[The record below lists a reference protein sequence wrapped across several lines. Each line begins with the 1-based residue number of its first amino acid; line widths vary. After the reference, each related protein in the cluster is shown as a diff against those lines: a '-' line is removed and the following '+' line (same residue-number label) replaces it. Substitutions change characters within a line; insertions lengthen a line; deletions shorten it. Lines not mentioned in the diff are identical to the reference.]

1 MEADMALSQVLEV
14 ALGLALTY
22 YLMGLVVSWMSQFV
36 MNTFETRGRMLEGV
50 LRRIVGG
57 KLLGQLLSMPQIR
70 SQAPVRYQ
78 GWWDIFSR
86 NAKLV
91 EKRVEKI
98 PVSNL
103 LDAFFDLAKLDIAAS
118 SEELIELIN
127 KLPPSEG
134 KTELLRLANSG
145 VSNVLELRAKMVLWF
160 DGLMNQASEMFA
172 ALARRYVILF
182 SLALTFVLGV
192 DSIDLF
198 RQLWATS
205 DMRAIASVKAQSYI
219 DQYGYEAETET
230 LLAELE
236 ELTIHIGWSAVLK
249 NAPPTDSF
257 ADFLQFWLLKI
268 TGLLMTTIAVA
279 QGAPFWY
286 DLLRKMT
293 TVRSSTSNP
302 PRSDETPA
310 GLTAPPGAETTP
322 RAYG

>member
-1 MEADMALSQVLEV
+1 MSLSQVLEV
-14 ALGLALTY
+14 ALGMALTY

-36 MNTFETRGRMLEGV
+36 MNTFETRGRTLEGV

-57 KLLGQLLSMPQIR
+57 KTLGQLLSMPQIR
-70 SQAPVRYQ
+70 SLAPMRYQ
-78 GWWDIFSR
+78 DWRDIFSR

-103 LDAFFDLAKLDIAAS
+103 LDAFFDLAKLDIAAN

-134 KTELLRLANSG
+134 KTELLRLVNSG
-145 VSNVLELRAKMVLWF
+145 VSNVLELRAKMSLWF
-160 DGLMNQASEMFA
+160 DGLMNQASEIFT

-182 SLALTFVLGV
+182 SLALTLVLGM

-198 RQLWATS
+198 RQLWATP
-205 DMRAIASVKAQSYI
+205 DMRAIASVKAQAYI
-219 DQYGYEAETET
+219 EQYGYDADTGP
-230 LLAELE
+230 LLADLD
-236 ELTIHIGWSAVLK
+236 ELTIHIGWSSVLK
-249 NAPPTDSF
+249 NTPPIASF
-257 ADFLQFWLLKI
+257 ADFLWFWLLKI
-268 TGLLMTTIAVA
+268 IGLLITTVAVA

-293 TVRSSTSNP
+293 TVKSPTSTP
-302 PRSDETPA
+302 PRSEEIPA
-310 GLTAPPGAETTP
+310 GLASSPPPETPP